1 MFALCSLA
9 DGFFIVKLI
18 LCLFFVIL
26 GIYTFKTLIDEERGE
41 SIYIGMRMY
50 HSAANL

>member
-1 MFALCSLA
+1 MFA
-9 DGFFIVKLI
+9 
-18 LCLFFVIL
+18 FFVIL
-26 GIYTFKTLIDEERGE
+26 GIYTFKTLINEERGE